1 MEFGRVG
8 SEHLTDVVALL
19 EQCELPAQD
28 VDGSLLRYFVGA
40 RDHGRLV
47 GVVGLQPLPGAALL
61 RSLAVVPD
69 HRGLGIGERLCDEA
83 ESLARAGDMHDIYAL
98 TTTAVDYFAQRGYV
112 RVARHDLPEAI
123 RGTQQFRTLCPDS
136 AVALHKRLTRSAA
149 GAVSTQP

>member
-8 SEHLTDVVALL
+8 SEHLADVVALL
-19 EQCELPAQD
+19 AQYRLPTQD

-47 GVVGLQPLPGAALL
+47 GVVGLQPLEGCALL
-61 RSLAVVPD
+61 RSLAVASD

-98 TTTAVDYFAQRGYV
+98 TTTAADYFAQRGYV
-112 RVARHDLPEAI
+112 SVPRHALPQTVRRTE
-123 RGTQQFRTLCPDS
+123 QFRTLCPQS
-136 AVALHKRLTRSAA
+136 AVALHKRLTDPPPAL
-149 GAVSTQP
+149 